1 MINSNSLIILSLLIA
16 STPRLTSPRA
26 RSPSPNPKPM
36 YFNTEGNYARGPSPS
51 RRYTPPPLRVGS
63 PSVGTP
69 GGKSKDF
76 SQLDATLFGGAYT
89 AASRKLT
96 SLKGIGIVEELEKLH
111 LQNNFLTDFSY
122 LRIQPRLNHIN
133 VENNRI
139 RSFKGLMYQPRLH
152 SIVLAGN
159 PIAQNPLHRVM
170 ALLAV
175 GASLKKVDDANITLS
190 ESVLARQFG
199 VKAAQC
205 IRMGYVFSDSVP
217 KTDEEY
223 ESILQ
228 RLRLSD
234 VEEDRQQQAAAR
246 AGRGLSHI
254 TDPACEMHSPTSTSA
269 RRDASPRSYMAP
281 FRHAPAATTGAT
293 TPRGVNASPTPWMAP
308 SPAGTTS
315 LTHHH
320 SKASAVHASPQG
332 TSAKNS
338 PQKKKNASLTL
349 ELVNRRNHELTEENR
364 KLQLRMLHYQRALR
378 EAERKRESEIHD
390 YQTCIRVE
398 SSAMIERINNLML
411 ELEGQLGSQSLDMLR
426 IRNAHLEWLKQLRL
440 RQSIY
445 PSVGTLM
452 HEISME
458 GSAMTEE
465 IANVLAQQAHDL
477 TSGAPV
483 EVEVVMEGLEG
494 EKEVDSP
501 LSIIQQETIHQADV
515 QREMQALMQKYEAI
529 EEQLESIQT
538 DVNTQTE
545 AEGEVGKG
553 KEEENVAVVETD
565 RSEEV
570 IEAEDNDNVVLTN
583 EEKALPMDAE
593 VGGEEEIRSSEKL
606 ENDNAVTNDGMDQ
619 VTTQEGEEVEKEMLE
634 SEMAATVTEDTKDSK
649 DSKDTP
655 EPAAPAEEQEQ
666 KPAPVTAN
674 DAIVLVEEVETT
686 PESSPSPSPET
697 SQHLVEAVQRLS
709 SLSKKELKELEKQEK
724 LKFKMALKMAKDQ
737 EKKRQVE
744 AKKLKKEQS
753 QKQ

>member
-1 MINSNSLIILSLLIA
+1 
-16 STPRLTSPRA
+16 
-26 RSPSPNPKPM
+26 
-36 YFNTEGNYARGPSPS
+36 
-51 RRYTPPPLRVGS
+51 
-63 PSVGTP
+63 
-69 GGKSKDF
+69 
-76 SQLDATLFGGAYT
+76 
-89 AASRKLT
+89 
-96 SLKGIGIVEELEKLH
+96 
-111 LQNNFLTDFSY
+111 
-122 LRIQPRLNHIN
+122 
-133 VENNRI
+133 
-139 RSFKGLMYQPRLH
+139 
-152 SIVLAGN
+152 
-159 PIAQNPLHRVM
+159 
-170 ALLAV
+170 
-175 GASLKKVDDANITLS
+175 
-190 ESVLARQFG
+190 
-199 VKAAQC
+199 
-205 IRMGYVFSDSVP
+205 
-217 KTDEEY
+217 
-223 ESILQ
+223 
-228 RLRLSD
+228 
-234 VEEDRQQQAAAR
+234 
-246 AGRGLSHI
+246 
-254 TDPACEMHSPTSTSA
+254 
-269 RRDASPRSYMAP
+269 
-281 FRHAPAATTGAT
+281 
-293 TPRGVNASPTPWMAP
+293 
-308 SPAGTTS
+308 
-315 LTHHH
+315 
-320 SKASAVHASPQG
+320 
-332 TSAKNS
+332 
-338 PQKKKNASLTL
+338 
-349 ELVNRRNHELTEENR
+349 
-364 KLQLRMLHYQRALR
+364 
-378 EAERKRESEIHD
+378 
-390 YQTCIRVE
+390 
-398 SSAMIERINNLML
+398 MIERINNLML

-619 VTTQEGEEVEKEMLE
+619 VTTQEGEEVKKEMLE

-753 QKQ
+753 QKQLDTGKNS

>member
-159 PIAQNPLHRVM
+159 PIAQNPMHRVM

-281 FRHAPAATTGAT
+281 SRHASAATAEAT
-293 TPRGVNASPTPWMAP
+293 TPRGVSASPTPWMAP
-308 SPAGTTS
+308 SPTGS
-315 LTHHH
+315 LHHH
-320 SKASAVHASPQG
+320 SKALAVHASPQG

-553 KEEENVAVVETD
+553 KEEENVAVVETE
-565 RSEEV
+565 SEEV
-570 IEAEDNDNVVLTN
+570 IEAEDNDNVVLTTN

-593 VGGEEEIRSSEKL
+593 EGGEEEITSSEKV
-606 ENDNAVTNDGMDQ
+606 ENENAVINDVMEQ
-619 VTTQEGEEVEKEMLE
+619 VSTQEGEEVEKEMLE
-634 SEMAATVTEDTKDSK
+634 SEMAATVTEDTKD
-649 DSKDTP
+649 TP

-666 KPAPVTAN
+666 ESAPVTAN

-724 LKFKMALKMAKDQ
+724 LKFKMALKLAKDQ

>member
-1 MINSNSLIILSLLIA
+1 
-16 STPRLTSPRA
+16 
-26 RSPSPNPKPM
+26 M

-159 PIAQNPLHRVM
+159 PIAQNPMHRVM

-281 FRHAPAATTGAT
+281 SRHASAATAEAT
-293 TPRGVNASPTPWMAP
+293 TPRGVSASPTPWMAP
-308 SPAGTTS
+308 SPTGS
-315 LTHHH
+315 LHHH
-320 SKASAVHASPQG
+320 SKALAVHASPQG

-553 KEEENVAVVETD
+553 KEEENVAVVETE
-565 RSEEV
+565 SEEV
-570 IEAEDNDNVVLTN
+570 IEAEDNDNVVLTTN

-593 VGGEEEIRSSEKL
+593 EGGEEEITSSEKV
-606 ENDNAVTNDGMDQ
+606 ENENAVINDVMEQ
-619 VTTQEGEEVEKEMLE
+619 VSTQEGEEVEKEMLE
-634 SEMAATVTEDTKDSK
+634 SEMAATVTEDTKD
-649 DSKDTP
+649 TP

-666 KPAPVTAN
+666 ESAPVTAN

-724 LKFKMALKMAKDQ
+724 LKFKMALKLAKDQ